1 MAAVNFEDKIKAWAF
16 PILLSVVSFY
26 LIVTF
31 NKLDSVHSDIQ
42 AVKTSIEVVKKEI
55 DYSKA
60 TVNDH
65 ESRLRDIEK
74 NVLSQKDNTRVN
86 YQTYNN

>member
-1 MAAVNFEDKIKAWAF
+1 MVNFEEKIKAWAF
-16 PILLSVVSFY
+16 PILLSLVSFF

-42 AVKTSIEVVKKEI
+42 AVKISIEVVKKEI

-60 TVNDH
+60 TVSDH
-65 ESRLRDIEK
+65 EQRLRGLEK
-74 NVLSQKDNTRVN
+74 STPVDNTRVN
-86 YQTYNN
+86 YEAYNN

>member
-1 MAAVNFEDKIKAWAF
+1 MVNFEDKIKAWAF
-16 PILLSVVSFY
+16 PILLSLVSFF

-42 AVKTSIEVVKKEI
+42 AVKISIEVVKKEI

-60 TVNDH
+60 TVSDH
-65 ESRLRDIEK
+65 EQRLRGLEK
-74 NVLSQKDNTRVN
+74 STPVDNTRVN
-86 YQTYNN
+86 YEAYNN

>member
-16 PILLSVVSFY
+16 PILLSVISFF

-42 AVKTSIEVVKKEI
+42 AVKISIEVVKKEI

-60 TVNDH
+60 TVSDH
-65 ESRLRDIEK
+65 EQRLRGLEK
-74 NVLSQKDNTRVN
+74 STPIDNTRVS
-86 YQTYNN
+86 YEAYNN